1 MSNILLPGR
10 GVSTQPIPR
19 MAHVAFANSPTMVA
33 VLCLKHEQPL
43 LIAMV
48 TGGLRDYQLFIRREE

>member
-1 MSNILLPGR
+1 
-10 GVSTQPIPR
+10 